1 MTQGGQ
7 RTGSVNPET
16 AITPADGTTTQSG
29 GPWSALYI
37 GGAGNVAIRN
47 MEGDSITL
55 TALQV
60 GAWHAINFKRVL
72 STGTTAT
79 AILGGHIS

>member
-1 MTQGGQ
+1 MTAGGSKQ
-7 RTGSVNPET
+7 GSVNPET
-16 AITPADGTTTQSG
+16 AITPENGTTTQTG
-29 GPWSALYI
+29 GPWSAIYI

-47 MEGDSITL
+47 MEGDSITM
-55 TALQV
+55 TALAV
-60 GAWHAINFKRVL
+60 GMWHMINVKRVL

>member
-1 MTQGGQ
+1 MTAGGSA
-7 RTGSVNPET
+7 RGSVNPET
-16 AITPADGTTTQSG
+16 AITPADGTTTQTG

-47 MEGDSITL
+47 MEGDSITM
-55 TALQV
+55 TALAV
-60 GAWHAINFKRVL
+60 GVWHAINVKRVL

-79 AILGGHIS
+79 AILGGHVS